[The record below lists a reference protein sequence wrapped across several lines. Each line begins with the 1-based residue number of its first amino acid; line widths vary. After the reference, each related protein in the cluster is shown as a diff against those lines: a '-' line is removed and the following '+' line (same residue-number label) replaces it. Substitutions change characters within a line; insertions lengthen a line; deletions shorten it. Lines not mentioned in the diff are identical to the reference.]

1 MIIIK
6 KIIRNHVELIVIYTE
21 KLIFINSKKLLILKV
36 IVGIPAYNEEANIAK
51 IIVQLQKIT
60 DSILVCDDGSSD
72 LTGEIAEKMGAQVIK
87 HAKNLGYGAAIGSL
101 FNKAHEI
108 GADVLVTFDADG
120 QHRVDDINSVL
131 EPILKNQADI
141 IIGSRFL
148 NNIDNVPKYRKLG
161 IKVITELTN
170 ATIGNN
176 ITDAQSGFRAY
187 GKNVLQNLRPS
198 EYGMGVSTEI
208 LIKAAKN
215 KFRIKEVP
223 ITILYEGDTSTHN
236 PISHGVSVILST
248 IKYVAIERPLTF
260 YGIPG
265 VSFLIVG
272 LFFIAWTLQLYAETN
287 SIITNVSLIGIGTTI
302 IGVLLLMTAT
312 ILYSTVSIV
321 RERR

>member
-1 MIIIK
+1 M
-6 KIIRNHVELIVIYTE
+6 IYTE

-265 VSFLIVG
+265 IGFLAVG